1 MSKAT
6 ASKRPAQ
13 YTLVLTM
20 SEREATILRDFHQD
34 WLDNPEAEVDFGAGY
49 EYTYGISE
57 EGLSEQIVQALNAAG
72 VDAPAVPN

>member
-13 YTLVLTM
+13 YTLVLTL

-34 WLDNPEAEVDFGAGY
+34 WLDNPEVEVEFNADHNY
-49 EYTYGISE
+49 IYGISD
-57 EGLSEQIVQALNAAG
+57 EGLSAQIVQALESAG
-72 VDAPAVPN
+72 IDAPAVPE